1 MASKLA
7 QSQAKRG
14 ERPRYLK
21 RHSDDSMGLTEAE
34 IGSIRNARRR
44 PSDVDAFRS
53 SLDRRGSQKIL
64 SNVIG
69 KWVSGMRNS
78 TVLSLDSDDSVSFSN
93 TMLNLDDHD
102 GKLQGSSTQDFCNW
116 EGFDRGTVEKNRRQR
131 KTLIQSVET
140 NPVSDEVRRLAAESY
155 QEMVKNDTYGDAC
168 LVQKCYIMIG
178 TRPAEQSLIFC
189 ALQQIVDLEREVSD
203 KRCNRTLCSQSL
215 YCSQFTIMRNN
226 ISPSPCVCPVY
237 SFVLV
242 LCFLAG
248 PCRQPAVV
256 AGVSRATKLIQRFPQ
271 RKRPP
276 QLSHTL
282 DLSHTLETWVIVR
295 TPQLISPALLL
306 FGKQTFHPDGS
317 SDKAAA
323 FTSRS
328 PSETTKGN
336 ATVQERLS

>member
-1 MASKLA
+1 MAPKLA
-7 QSQAKRG
+7 RSQSKRG

-69 KWVSGMRNS
+69 KWVSGIRKS
-78 TVLSLDSDDSVSFSN
+78 TVLSVDSDDSFSFSS
-93 TMLNLDDHD
+93 TMLNPDDQD
-102 GKLQGSSTQDFCNW
+102 GKMQGSSTQDFCNW
-116 EGFDRGTVEKNRRQR
+116 EGFDRGEIEKNRRQR
-131 KTLIQSVET
+131 KTLIQPVET
-140 NPVSDEVRRLAAESY
+140 NPVSDKVRRLAAESY

-203 KRCNRTLCSQSL
+203 KMQTHTV
-215 YCSQFTIMRNN
+215 FTILLFSIYYYAKHIPLTMR
-226 ISPSPCVCPVY
+226 CPVC

-248 PCRQPAVV
+248 QCRQPAAF

-271 RKRPP
+271 RK
-276 QLSHTL
+276 
-282 DLSHTLETWVIVR
+282 
-295 TPQLISPALLL
+295 
-306 FGKQTFHPDGS
+306 
-317 SDKAAA
+317 
-323 FTSRS
+323 
-328 PSETTKGN
+328 
-336 ATVQERLS
+336 

>member
-1 MASKLA
+1 MVPAHFASPHHFFSFSIKCALPLFTLLVCFSLYMQFTAVTGELSHGIAITIWEELSSDEYTGDFVRILREQRERRRACVVVIRTLRRFITRRREAATLISRTWKMHRANMASKLA
-7 QSQAKRG
+7 QSLAKRG

-78 TVLSLDSDDSVSFSN
+78 TVLSADLDSDDSFSFSS
-93 TMLNLDDHD
+93 TMLKLDDHD

-131 KTLIQSVET
+131 KTLIQPVET
-140 NPVSDEVRRLAAESY
+140 NPVSDSVRRLAAESY
-155 QEMVKNDTYGDAC
+155 QEMVKNDTYGDTC
-168 LVQKCYIMIG
+168 LVQKCYVMIG

-203 KRCNRTLCSQSL
+203 KMQTHTVFTTL
-215 YCSQFTIMRNN
+215 
-226 ISPSPCVCPVY
+226 
-237 SFVLV
+237 
-242 LCFLAG
+242 
-248 PCRQPAVV
+248 
-256 AGVSRATKLIQRFPQ
+256 
-271 RKRPP
+271 
-276 QLSHTL
+276 
-282 DLSHTLETWVIVR
+282 
-295 TPQLISPALLL
+295 
-306 FGKQTFHPDGS
+306 
-317 SDKAAA
+317 
-323 FTSRS
+323 
-328 PSETTKGN
+328 
-336 ATVQERLS
+336 